1 MIIQNKKK
9 KINIS
14 NILLFRILIF
24 AFCIL
29 LLTACVKQGDKYMKQ
44 YENIRQ
50 PAVAGQFYPADV
62 ELLKPE
68 IEKYLREAGEQ
79 ISPLAPLAKG
89 GNEVKAI
96 MVPHAGYDFSAPVAA
111 YAYKQLQGKKIKTAV
126 MICNSHSSYF
136 DGIAVDDSDA
146 WQTPLGPVEVDK
158 DLAGKLV
165 KADDAI
171 KYNREAHKTD
181 HVLEVQLPFLQ
192 TVLSGEFKIVPILFG
207 NTHNDDYKKLAKA
220 LADNLGADDIIVV
233 SSDMS
238 HYPSYEDANEIDRE
252 TLEII
257 KTGDIAKLENHIK
270 ETENQDIPNEQTLL
284 CGIDGVK
291 TAMESYNLMGWDK
304 IEILKY
310 ANSGDVPIGSK
321 ESVVGYGAVVFTQ
334 NQNDNA
340 KVKND
345 NMLNEEQKTILL
357 NIAKES
363 VENYVRDGKTPEF
376 NINDERLNWKE
387 GAFVTLHNNGKL
399 RGCIGQI
406 APSDKPLWQVVRDMA
421 IAAATED
428 DRFNKAGI
436 NELNKLEYE
445 ISVLSAPEKIDNWQD
460 IELGRYGVIV
470 QKGQQ
475 GGVFLPQV
483 AAETG
488 WSKEEF
494 LSQLCFQKA
503 GLAPD
508 CYKNDKEVELKVF
521 TAQVFNEAVAT
532 QAR

>member
-1 MIIQNKKK
+1 
-9 KINIS
+9 
-14 NILLFRILIF
+14 
-24 AFCIL
+24 
-29 LLTACVKQGDKYMKQ
+29 MKPI
-44 YENIRQ
+44 ESKFKVIRQ
-50 PAVAGQFYPADV
+50 PVVAGQFYPADAS
-62 ELLKPE
+62 ELKNK
-68 IEKYLREAGEQ
+68 IEKYLDEADK
-79 ISPLAPLAKG
+79 SPQPPLRRGVTTLAKG
-89 GNEVKAI
+89 GRVKAI

-126 MICNSHSSYF
+126 IICNSHSSYF
-136 DGIAVDDSDA
+136 DGIAVDDSDG
-146 WQTPLGPVEVDK
+146 WQTSLGPVEVDK

-165 KADDAI
+165 NADDAI
-171 KYNREAHKTD
+171 KYNSEAHKTD

-207 NTHNDDYKKLAKA
+207 NARNDDYEKLAKA
-220 LADNLGADDIIVV
+220 LADNLGGDDIIVV

-257 KTGDIAKLENHIK
+257 KTGDIAELENHIE

-291 TAMESYNLMGWDK
+291 TVMELYNLLGWDR

-310 ANSGDVPIGSK
+310 ANSGDASIGDPTSLKFQGASK
-321 ESVVGYGAVVFTQ
+321 ASVVGYGAVAFIKTVESDQ
-334 NQNDNA
+334 QI
-340 KVKND
+340 
-345 NMLNEEQKTILL
+345 LNEQQQKILL
-357 NIAKES
+357 NIARTA
-363 VENYVRDGKTPEF
+363 VETYVNKGEIAEF
-376 NINDERLNWKE
+376 NNSDERLNWKE
-387 GAFVTLHNNGKL
+387 GAFVTLRNSGKL
-399 RGCIGQI
+399 RGCIGRI
-406 APSDKPLWQVVRDMA
+406 EPSGKPLWQVVRDMA

-428 DRFNKAGI
+428 DRFSPVNKG
-436 NELNKLEYE
+436 ELDKIDYE

-460 IELGRYGVIV
+460 IELGKHGVIA
-470 QKGQQ
+470 QKGLR

-483 AAETG
+483 ADETG

-508 CYKNDKEVELKVF
+508 CYKDKEVELKVF
-521 TAQVFNEAVAT
+521 TAQVFNETNVRELET
-532 QAR
+532 N

>member
-1 MIIQNKKK
+1 
-9 KINIS
+9 
-14 NILLFRILIF
+14 LDE
-24 AFCIL
+24 A
-29 LLTACVKQGDKYMKQ
+29 DKSP
-44 YENIRQ
+44 Q
-50 PAVAGQFYPADV
+50 PP
-62 ELLKPE
+62 
-68 IEKYLREAGEQ
+68 LRKGATT
-79 ISPLAPLAKG
+79 LAKG
-89 GNEVKAI
+89 GRVKAI
-96 MVPHAGYDFSAPVAA
+96 MAPHAGYDFSAPVAA
-111 YAYKQLQGKKIKTAV
+111 YSFARLKGRKINTAV
-126 MICNSHSSYF
+126 IICNSHSSYF
-136 DGIAVDDSDA
+136 DGIALDDSDT
-146 WQTPLGPVEVDK
+146 WQTPLGLVEVDK

-171 KYNREAHKTD
+171 KYSSEAHKTD

-220 LADNLGADDIIVV
+220 LADNLGEDDIIVV

-257 KTGDIAKLENHIK
+257 KTGDIAELENHIK

-291 TAMESYNLMGWDK
+291 TAMELYNILGWDK

-310 ANSGDVPIGSK
+310 ANSGDASIGDK
-321 ESVVGYGAVVFTQ
+321 ASVVGYGAVAFIKTAE
-334 NQNDNA
+334 NDQQI
-340 KVKND
+340 
-345 NMLNEEQKTILL
+345 LNEQQQKILL
-357 NIAKES
+357 NIAKTA
-363 VENYVRDGKTPEF
+363 VETYVNKGEIVEF
-376 NINDERLNWKE
+376 NITDEKLNNKE
-387 GAFVTLHNNGKL
+387 GAFVTLHNSGKL
-399 RGCIGQI
+399 RGCIGQV
-406 APSDKPLWQVVRDMA
+406 APSDKPLWQVTRDMA
-421 IAAATED
+421 IAAATKD
-428 DRFNKAGI
+428 DRFSPVNKD
-436 NELNKLEYE
+436 ELDKIDYE

-460 IELGRYGVIV
+460 IELGRHGVIA
-470 QKGQQ
+470 QKGRR

-483 AAETG
+483 ALETG

-521 TAQVFNEAVAT
+521 TAQVFGEK
-532 QAR
+532 